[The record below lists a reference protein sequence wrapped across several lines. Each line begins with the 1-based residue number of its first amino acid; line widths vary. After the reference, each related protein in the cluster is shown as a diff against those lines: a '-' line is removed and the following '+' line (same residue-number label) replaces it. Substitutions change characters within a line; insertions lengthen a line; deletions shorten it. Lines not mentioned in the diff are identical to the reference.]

1 MNTAVSPCSSPLRM
15 FRQEAHL
22 QLSDRDS
29 ILKTLNLFGIWVG
42 ALIGRHGS
50 YIVLQ
55 YNYHVYNYVLFTND
69 RQKTKGH
76 NGQM

>member
-15 FRQEAHL
+15 FRQGAHL

-29 ILKTLNLFGIWVG
+29 ILKTLNLFGIWLG

-55 YNYHVYNYVLFTND
+55 
-69 RQKTKGH
+69 
-76 NGQM
+76 